1 MSLYDQ
7 IPYSNYSNIQVP
19 IYARHN
25 IVYREGSSGRFDLTL
40 GHKNTAGK
48 TVSRDANLVDIR
60 RALDSSLGGVIPP
73 IKSEYSD

>member
-1 MSLYDQ
+1 M
-7 IPYSNYSNIQVP
+7 
-19 IYARHN
+19 
-25 IVYREGSSGRFDLTL
+25 YREGSSGRFDLTL

-60 RALDSSLGGVIPP
+60 RALDSSLGGMIPP